1 MLAENFVERG
11 RGRRQAGDCQVRQ
24 QSDTEISATDV
35 KGFYLNLVL
44 VRILRRGTPDDCRSK
59 AAPSTESFYTPDT
72 VVSSTVYLISAS
84 VFLSLQHTRQK

>member
-24 QSDTEISATDV
+24 QSDTEISE
-35 KGFYLNLVL
+35 GFYLNLVL